1 MVTQQQTE
9 IAFKA
14 LAEPNRVAILRLIRT
29 RELPAGEIAGHFKMT
44 RPAVSQHLRV
54 LTDAGLLTERRD
66 GTRRLYRVR
75 PEGFQGLR
83 EFLDLFWEE
92 KLDRLKDEVEHE
104 ARRRRGSG

>member
-1 MVTQQQTE
+1 VVTQQQTE